1 MSVGG
6 ATTTYMA
13 KDAVEP
19 FAGDPDHA
27 WKTLTL
33 VIDWIKHAETKAAA
47 TLAAAGVAGG
57 VLYNLVKDESDP
69 SWVLALAS
77 VITGVGV
84 LVAGVCAGAA
94 FWPRL
99 RHREEP
105 SSPLFFPTSLAS
117 TRPLRATKRSC
128 RCSPARQR
136 RSSKKS
142 LSRSSGIARSR
153 TASTSAPALPPSSPR
168 GAGRSRVARPDLRL
182 PVLGGLMDS
191 N

>member
-1 MSVGG
+1 
-6 ATTTYMA
+6 MA

-84 LVAGVCAGAA
+84 LVAGVSAGAA

-105 SSPLFFPTSLAS
+105 SSPLFFHHIARKHSAPKGYIAELSLLTGQAETLVQEIAEQVFWNSKVAHRKYQCASLAIKA
-117 TRPLRATKRSC
+117 LLVGLAGLAWLVLIFGYRS
-128 RCSPARQR
+128 
-136 RSSKKS
+136 
-142 LSRSSGIARSR
+142 LEG
-153 TASTSAPALPPSSPR
+153 
-168 GAGRSRVARPDLRL
+168 
-182 PVLGGLMDS
+182 
-191 N
+191 